1 MKAVFESSANGRVLG
16 GNDGDGESGF
26 VGLLKG
32 FEHFAAGYEAEA
44 GRPAVLVLDNINVLA
59 DKHPEVL
66 DLLQDRAKTAADMG
80 LYKVVLVCSDGAA
93 PIRMEG
99 KQ

>member
-1 MKAVFESSANGRVLG
+1 MR
-16 GNDGDGESGF
+16 
-26 VGLLKG
+26 LLKD
-32 FEHFAAGYEAEA
+32 FEHFAAKYKAET

-66 DLLQDRAKTAADMG
+66 DSLQDRAKIAADMS
-80 LYKVVLVCSDGAA
+80 LYKVVFVCSDGAA